1 MPERTPTPPG
11 IVARRRAVEAREL
24 LLHGQVEGAQQVLD
38 EADDDETLEL
48 AAERVRLA
56 VSKEDLDAAE
66 QILERWPTEPQPRAR
81 LTRMLWS
88 AAVAD
93 LRGDERRA
101 VELTAAVTREAMP
114 EGHVGL
120 FLDVGRPVLRPTR
133 ELYATEPS
141 PFLRGVLEHPL
152 FTAPAGGRSARELVA
167 QLTEQELVVLGFL
180 PSRLSN
186 AAIAAQLGVSLNTIK
201 THLKHIYQK
210 FNASGRSEAIEVAE
224 RLGLL

>member
-11 IVARRRAVEAREL
+11 IAARRRAVEAREL
-24 LLHGQVEGAQQVLD
+24 ILHGQVEGAQQVLD
-38 EADDDETLEL
+38 EADDEQTLEL
-48 AAERVRLA
+48 AVERVRLA
-56 VSKEDLDAAE
+56 VSKEDLGTAE
-66 QILERWPTEPQPRAR
+66 QILDRWPPEPEPRAR
-81 LTRMLWS
+81 LTRMLWA

-114 EGHVGL
+114 EGYVGL
-120 FLDVGRPVLRPTR
+120 FLDVGRPILRPTR
-133 ELYATEPS
+133 ELYAAEPS

-152 FTAPAGGRSARELVA
+152 FTAPSGGRSARELVA